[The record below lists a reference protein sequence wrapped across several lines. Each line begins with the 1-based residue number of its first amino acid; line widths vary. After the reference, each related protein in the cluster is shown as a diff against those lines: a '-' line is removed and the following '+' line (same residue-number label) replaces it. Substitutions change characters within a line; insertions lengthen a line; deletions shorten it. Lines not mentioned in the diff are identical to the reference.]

1 MFVRQ
6 LSYLQLMCL
15 DQDVKS
21 VADRHDILS
30 VSVAVA
36 VVARRD
42 SKKHPCNYRQ
52 PGDGDAR
59 CCCFA
64 ATVPWQVRD
73 LQAAFIEH
81 IR

>member
-1 MFVRQ
+1 MQSKGTGVSEKYVLYLLKNVCIVRQ

-36 VVARRD
+36 VARRG
-42 SKKHPCNYRQ
+42 Q
-52 PGDGDAR
+52 
-59 CCCFA
+59 
-64 ATVPWQVRD
+64 
-73 LQAAFIEH
+73 
-81 IR
+81 

>member
-1 MFVRQ
+1 MFEKYVLYLLKNVCIVRQ

-36 VVARRD
+36 EVARRG
-42 SKKHPCNYRQ
+42 Q
-52 PGDGDAR
+52 
-59 CCCFA
+59 
-64 ATVPWQVRD
+64 
-73 LQAAFIEH
+73 
-81 IR
+81 

>member
-1 MFVRQ
+1 MSEKYVLYLLKNVCIVRQ

-36 VVARRD
+36 ARRG

-59 CCCFA
+59 CC
-64 ATVPWQVRD
+64 
-73 LQAAFIEH
+73 
-81 IR
+81 

>member
-15 DQDVKS
+15 DHDVKS

-36 VVARRD
+36 VRWQGGG

-73 LQAAFIEH
+73 LQAAFIQ
-81 IR
+81 